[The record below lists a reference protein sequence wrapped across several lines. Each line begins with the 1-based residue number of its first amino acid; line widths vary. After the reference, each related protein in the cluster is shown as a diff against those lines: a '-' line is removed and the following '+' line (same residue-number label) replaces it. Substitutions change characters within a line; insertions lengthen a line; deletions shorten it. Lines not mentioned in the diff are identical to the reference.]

1 MKLVKKTLV
10 YLLFILISVNSNANN
25 KVEALANKMVNNPQV
40 IQLLKNKIAL
50 AVVNSFELDLNQNS
64 LAISEKIDFVK
75 KENIKLLLAVNE
87 QFPDFENLNKSDKT
101 KILKSLYDSPI
112 LTGYWSCVAQKVS
125 SFSIL
130 VLGAQVAYYKIV
142 IFRTCID
149 ASLVADVAGAVVTD
163 GVALVAE
170 ATAAV
175 GEVTACKL
183 LVGATGAVST
193 TAISDF
199 VLQLLAC

>member
-10 YLLFILISVNSNANN
+10 FFLFIFISVNTNANN

-101 KILKSLYDSPI
+101 KILKSLYNSPI
-112 LTGYWSCVAQKVS
+112 LTGYWTCIAQKVG

-130 VLGAQVAYYKIV
+130 VLGTEAAYYRYE
-142 IFRTCID
+142 IFKTCIY